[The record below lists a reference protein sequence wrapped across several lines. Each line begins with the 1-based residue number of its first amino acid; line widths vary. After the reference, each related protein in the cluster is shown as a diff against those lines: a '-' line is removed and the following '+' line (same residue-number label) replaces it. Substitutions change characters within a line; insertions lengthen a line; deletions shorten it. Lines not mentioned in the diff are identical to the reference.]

1 MAQRNERLSIE
12 IAILD
17 RTRRALAGIRKAFGS
32 LTKVFFNLKTAI
44 LGAAGAGGIGLLV
57 AQSLKATDQLAK
69 TAARIG
75 TTTEALSR
83 LQYAGQLTG
92 VQVATMNMAL
102 QRFTRRTAEAARGTG
117 EAKGA
122 LLELNVDARELIGL
136 PLDQRMAVL
145 ADAFSKVESEADKT
159 RLAFKLFDSEGVAL
173 VNTLKLGE
181 DGLTELFGEAQAL
194 GAVMTTRAANGVE
207 RANDALFRLSTL
219 GRGVTNLTVAGLA
232 PAIEALADIFTNKLR
247 GGVKDSNDSFESF
260 ATTLAVDIISAVRDA
275 TVALFKFGNMVRQ
288 KFYEI
293 QQFVFD
299 WKTSL
304 NMHDLTEQE
313 SEFIKKFEKMMF
325 AAERFEDMMA
335 QGISEEQFGSMFG
348 NIDQLRA
355 KVAELTP
362 IYEALMERIGQPVA
376 PTATGADGILEF
388 FNKLIR
394 AAQEATTEAVKPLE
408 EVDAQIQQ
416 IGFFDHMAEG
426 FTKLKEKIGDVQP
439 DFDRFAMQTMATFTN
454 AFTDAITGAKKFGEA
469 MKSMAKSVVDSLI
482 KMLVQYYIT
491 APLFEAITGKPAPG
505 TGTTP
510 GGGSGIADDGLARGG
525 VATGGRPYVVGEKG
539 PELFI
544 PGTTGRVIPNNQMG
558 GGGVTVVQN
567 INVTTGVQQT
577 VRAEIANLLPQISNA
592 AKAAVADARMRGGGF
607 SKAMVGA

>member
-32 LTKVFFNLKTAI
+32 LTRVFFNLKTAI

-83 LQYAGQLTG
+83 LQYAGQITG

-181 DGLTELFGEAQAL
+181 DGLAELFGEAEAL
-194 GAVMTTRAANGVE
+194 GAVMTTRAATGVE

-247 GGVKDSNDSFESF
+247 GGVKESNDSFESF

-275 TVALFKFGNMVRQ
+275 TVALVEFGNMIRQ
-288 KFYEI
+288 RFYEI

-304 NMHDLTEQE
+304 GLHGLTDAENE
-313 SEFIKKFEKMMF
+313 VVKTFEKMEFALNNYDRIANSVGADRF
-325 AAERFEDMMA
+325 AAMYGD
-335 QGISEEQFGSMFG
+335 
-348 NIDQLRA
+348 IDTLRA
-355 KVAELTP
+355 SVERMRP
-362 IYEALMERIGQPVA
+362 SFDALMERIGAPVA
-376 PTATGADGILEF
+376 PTATGTDGILGF
-388 FNKLIR
+388 FNKLIK
-394 AAQEATTEAVKPLE
+394 AAQDATTEAVKPLE

-426 FTKLKEKIGDVQP
+426 FVKLKEKIGDVQP
-439 DFDRFAMQTMATFTN
+439 DFDRFAMQTMSTFTN
-454 AFTDAITGAKKFGEA
+454 AFTDAITGAKKFGDA
-469 MKSMAKSVVDSLI
+469 MKDMAKSVVDSLI
-482 KMLVQYYIT
+482 KMMVQYLIT
-491 APLFEAITGKPAPG
+491 APLFEAITGSPAPG
-505 TGTTP
+505 TGTTTT
-510 GGGSGIADDGLARGG
+510 GKGSGMSTAGLARGG
-525 VATGGRPYVVGEKG
+525 VATGGKPYVVGEKG
-539 PELFI
+539 PELMI
-544 PGTTGRVIPNNQMG
+544 PGTTGRVIPNNQLG

-567 INVTTGVQQT
+567 IHVTTGVQQT

>member
-1 MAQRNERLSIE
+1 MAQRNERLGIE

-17 RTRRALAGIRKAFGS
+17 RTRQALAVIRKGFAGLS
-32 LTKVFFNLKTAI
+32 RVFFNLKTAI

-181 DGLTELFGEAQAL
+181 DGLSDLFGEAEAL

-232 PAIEALADIFTNKLR
+232 PAIEALANIFTNKLR
-247 GGVKDSNDSFESF
+247 GGVKESNDSFESF

-275 TVALFKFGNMVRQ
+275 TVALVEFGNMVRQ
-288 KFYEI
+288 RFYEI

-304 NMHDLTEQE
+304 GLHGLTDAENE
-313 SEFIKKFEKMMF
+313 VVKTFEKMEFALNNYDRIANSVGADRF
-325 AAERFEDMMA
+325 AAMYGD
-335 QGISEEQFGSMFG
+335 
-348 NIDQLRA
+348 IDTLRA
-355 KVAELTP
+355 SVEKMRP
-362 IYEALMERIGQPVA
+362 SFDALMERIGAPVA
-376 PTATGADGILEF
+376 PTATGTDGILDF
-388 FNKLIR
+388 FNKLIK

-426 FTKLKEKIGDVQP
+426 FVKLKEKIGDVQP

-491 APLFEAITGKPAPG
+491 APLFEAITGKPAAGSGTTTTGKG
-505 TGTTP
+505 TGMST
-510 GGGSGIADDGLARGG
+510 AGLARGG
-525 VATGGRPYVVGEKG
+525 VATGGKPYVVGEKG
-539 PELFI
+539 PELMI
-544 PGTTGRVIPNNQMG
+544 PGTTGRVIPNNQLG

>member
-1 MAQRNERLSIE
+1 MAQRNEKLSIE

-181 DGLTELFGEAQAL
+181 DGLSELFGEAQAL

-275 TVALFKFGNMVRQ
+275 TVALFEFGNMIRQ
-288 KFYEI
+288 RFYEI

-304 NMHDLTEQE
+304 GLHGLTDAENNIIE
-313 SEFIKKFEKMMF
+313 SFERMQFALNNYDRIASSVGADRFAAMYGDIDTLRASVEKMRPSF
-325 AAERFEDMMA
+325 DA
-335 QGISEEQFGSMFG
+335 I
-348 NIDQLRA
+348 
-355 KVAELTP
+355 
-362 IYEALMERIGQPVA
+362 MERIGQPVA
-376 PTATGADGILEF
+376 PTATGPEGIIGF

-426 FTKLKEKIGDVQP
+426 FEKLKEKIGDVQP
-439 DFDRFAMQTMATFTN
+439 DFDRFAIQTMSTFTN
-454 AFTDAITGAKKFGEA
+454 AFTDAITGAKKFGDA

-510 GGGSGIADDGLARGG
+510 GGGGGIADDGLARGG